1 MSKKE
6 FPWMEVALIVCII
19 ALAVDILKYFLKNM
33 F

>member
-1 MSKKE
+1 MSKRE
-6 FPWMEVALIVCII
+6 FPWTEVALIACII